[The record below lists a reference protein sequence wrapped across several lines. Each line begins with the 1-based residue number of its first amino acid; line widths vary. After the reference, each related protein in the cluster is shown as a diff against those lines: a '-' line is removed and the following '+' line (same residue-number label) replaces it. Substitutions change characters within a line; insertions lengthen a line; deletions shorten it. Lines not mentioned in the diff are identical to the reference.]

1 MGMGSGLGGMT
12 EGLRFKERT
21 AEMPYIYTNLDT
33 LDHSDKV
40 GSHQCVALIQT
51 YTHAP
56 ATSAWK
62 EGQRVSDAS
71 SIVKGTAIATFVA
84 GRYPNKSRGNH
95 AAFFVAKG
103 AGGIWILDQWADDKT
118 KPKVSKRFIK
128 NKGKNKAGAYLD
140 PSNNADAYSIIE

>member
-1 MGMGSGLGGMT
+1 MRTFLNWMAD
-12 EGLRFKERT
+12 GLRSKQGT
-21 AEMPYIYTNLDT
+21 VKMPYVYTNLDA
-33 LDHSDKV
+33 LDYSDKV

-62 EGQRVSDAS
+62 EGQRVNDAS

-84 GRYPNKSRGNH
+84 GRYPNKSRSNH

-128 NKGKNKAGAYLD
+128 NKGKNKVGAYLD